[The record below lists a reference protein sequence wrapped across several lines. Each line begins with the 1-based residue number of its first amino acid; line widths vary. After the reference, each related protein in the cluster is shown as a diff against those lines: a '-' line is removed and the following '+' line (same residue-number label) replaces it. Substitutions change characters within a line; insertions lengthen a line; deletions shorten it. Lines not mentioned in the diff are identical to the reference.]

1 VVLLKVTGA
10 GLIILSSGFL
20 GLILSHIYQAR
31 PAQLKALI
39 SGLKLLETEI
49 VYASTPLPQA
59 LGRIGERLEGIVKL
73 LFLETATLLREEP
86 GLPAAEAWE
95 EGLKKLKE
103 QGALHWQDL
112 EILKALGQGLGVSG
126 REDQVKN
133 LELAREHL
141 KRQLALAE
149 EVAQRQGKMW
159 RTLGFLLGVTLVLL
173 MY

>member
-1 VVLLKVTGA
+1 MAGA
-10 GLIILSSGFL
+10 SLVILSCGFL
-20 GLILSHIYQAR
+20 GLILANIYQTR
-31 PAQLKALI
+31 PVQLKSLI

-59 LGRIGERLEGIVKL
+59 LGKVGGRLEGAVKL
-73 LFLETATLLREEP
+73 LFLQTATLLREEP

-103 QGALHWQDL
+103 QSALHMQDL
-112 EILKALGQGLGVSG
+112 EILKTLGQGLGVSS

-141 KRQLALAE
+141 KQQLALAE
-149 EVAQRQGKMW
+149 EAAQRQGKMW
-159 RTLGFLLGVTLVLL
+159 RTLGFLLGITLVLL